1 MVEPNTLETTEP
13 AAPTSRPLLLEIVL
27 HDGERIHALVDDEL
41 SRSDVGT
48 LHTRLATEPFVL
60 IGERT
65 VVRSADVRSVQLHDS
80 DGRGSAQFARQ
91 GGRRMTNYE
100 QDTET
105 AGMGGARVM
114 RGGGQRGGM
123 QQRGRRS
130 SQGGTQALMQNYGY
144 GRRPYAETKPFFLT
158 SEFLAFLGI
167 LIALAVALGFTDSLN
182 NFRGWVLITAIGASY
197 ILSRGIAKAGTR
209 DPNMGSGNSDH
220 EFDDDYDTS
229 YYDRG

>member
-1 MVEPNTLETTEP
+1 MVEPNTLETTE
-13 AAPTSRPLLLEIVL
+13 AAAAIHRPLLLEIVL
-27 HDGERIHALVDDEL
+27 QDGERIHGLVDDEV
-41 SRSDVGT
+41 SRAEVGT

-80 DGRGSAQFARQ
+80 EARGGAPIARQ

-100 QDTET
+100 QDSET
-105 AGMGGARVM
+105 TGMGGGARVM
-114 RGGGQRGGM
+114 RGGGQRGGS

-130 SQGGTQALMQNYGY
+130 GQPAVMQNYGY

-167 LIALAVALGFTDSLN
+167 LVALAIALGATDSLN
-182 NFRGWVLITAIGASY
+182 QFHGWVLITAIGCAY
-197 ILSRGIAKAGTR
+197 IVSRGIAKAGTR
-209 DPNMGSGNSDH
+209 DPNIGGGSDQDYDY
-220 EFDDDYDTS
+220 DDDTS
-229 YYDRG
+229 YYGRD